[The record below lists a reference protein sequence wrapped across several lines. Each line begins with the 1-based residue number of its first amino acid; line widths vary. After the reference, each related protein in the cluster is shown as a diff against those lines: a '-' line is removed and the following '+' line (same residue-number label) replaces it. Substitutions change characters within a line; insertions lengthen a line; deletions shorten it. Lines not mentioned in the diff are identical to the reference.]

1 MFEKYRDIVTV
12 GELCV
17 MLHIC
22 PARAYAL
29 LNTGQVKAFRPGRMW
44 QIPKTSVIEY
54 VERQMSSDNNL

>member
-1 MFEKYRDIVTV
+1 MFEEYRDIVTV

-17 MLHIC
+17 MLRIC

-29 LNTGQVKAFRPGRMW
+29 LNSGQIKEFRPGRMW

-54 VERQMSSDNNL
+54 IERQMSSDNNL